1 MRLRPIV
8 SLALV
13 SLLAAPLALAQPG
26 GPPPSTP
33 PSPHRFHMVRGMSD
47 GMRDGFRIA
56 PPGMWW
62 KNPDLVT
69 KLNLTADQ
77 QKRMDDI
84 FQKSR
89 LELIDLKATLE
100 KQEVVLQPMLAENPP
115 DTNKVL
121 SQIDSIAHARA
132 DLERANARMLLGIR
146 GVLTPDQWTKL
157 QDWDH
162 TARRR
167 MFMMRDHQR
176 QDDRRAPQPPAKPG
190 DAPAPPSNP

>member
-1 MRLRPIV
+1 MRLRPIA

-13 SLLAAPLALAQPG
+13 SLLTAPLALAQPSSP
-26 GPPPSTP
+26 PPPSPTG
-33 PSPHRFHMVRGMSD
+33 PHRFHEERGMSD

-62 KNPDLVT
+62 KNADLVT

-121 SQIDSIAHARA
+121 AQIDSIAHARA

-162 TARRR
+162 AARRR
-167 MFMMRDHQR
+167 MFMMRDYQR
-176 QDDRRAPQPPAKPG
+176 RDGRRAPQPPAKPG